1 MIENL
6 RKYPGV
12 IVAALV
18 AVCLGFLLMDSQ
30 NFFRSAS
37 EKAITVD
44 GYTYNHSEF
53 RRLGQSSMQLLPR
66 VSQQSGYMA
75 MFALMGK
82 AATSSDR
89 EDLAAK
95 NFFVN
100 RMLVRKAG
108 KTLGLIPSKEA
119 IATYLQ
125 EESSFAQP
133 SPTDMGKKVFNSELY
148 QNFIK
153 NGLGQYSM
161 SERDFLDLVRD
172 LITYEKINELLGE
185 SIEVNRDAAR
195 AETLADAQKIDVQF
209 IEYKMA
215 DYEPKQSPTE
225 EEVKAFWE
233 LKKDAYKTDT
243 RRRFSYLLL
252 TPQYP
257 AGAEKAP
264 EPPKPAK
271 PGEAAPEPSA
281 ADKEITKKRKE
292 AENIVADR
300 LDAFLEDLEQ
310 RPGSDVAA
318 LASEAKFGDWKT
330 TDFFHTNNI
339 PDDLLKISLRAGEQ
353 KNMNQ
358 LLFGSKITSDPL
370 SKILYI
376 TTASEEQLLIKIDAE
391 EATRVK
397 TYEEAKVEA
406 KLDLIKENAIKQMKE
421 EAETARKSLAEAIT
435 AGKSFADAA
444 KEAKLTT
451 TAAKELTKS
460 ATMPN
465 QPHAKALFDA
475 ARLAKP
481 AMILE
486 KTKPSGES
494 ELVIFVEKRVV
505 VQDPSREDS
514 ITGSVTQNKSSM
526 ERSLFDAWIEEQ
538 RANIEVQDHM
548 P

>member
-30 NFFRSAS
+30 NFFRSGS
-37 EKAITVD
+37 DKAITVD
-44 GYTYNHSEF
+44 GFTYNQSEF
-53 RRLGQSSMQLLPR
+53 RRLGENSMRLLPR
-66 VSQQSGYMA
+66 ISQQSGYMA

-82 AATSSDR
+82 AGASGESQ
-89 EDLAAK
+89 DLAER

-108 KTLGLIPSKEA
+108 KEMGLIPSKEE

-125 EESSFAQP
+125 EKSSFAQP
-133 SPTDMGKKVFNSELY
+133 SPTDMGKKVFNAELY
-148 QNFIK
+148 DNFIK
-153 NGLGQYSM
+153 NGLGQNGL
-161 SERDFLDLVRD
+161 SEKDFLDLVRD
-172 LITYEKINELLGE
+172 LITYEKINELLE
-185 SIEVNRDAAR
+185 QSIEANRDAAK

-209 IEYKMA
+209 IEYKTA
-215 DYEPKQSPTE
+215 DYEAKQTPAE
-225 EEVKAFWE
+225 DEVKTFWE

-243 RRRFSYLLL
+243 RRRFSYLVIA
-252 TPQYP
+252 PQYP

-271 PGEAAPEPSA
+271 PGDPVPEPSP
-281 ADKEITKKRKE
+281 ADKDITKKRKE

-300 LDAFLEDLEQ
+300 LDSFLEDLEQ
-310 RPGSDVAA
+310 RPDSDVAA
-318 LASEAKFGDWKT
+318 LATEANFGEWKS

-339 PDDLLKISLRAGEQ
+339 PDTLLQITLRAGEQ
-353 KNMNQ
+353 KTMNQ

-370 SKILYI
+370 SKVLYV
-376 TTASEEQLLIKIDAE
+376 TTAKEEQLLIKIDAE

-421 EAETARKSLAEAIT
+421 EAEATRKSLADAIA

-444 KEAKLTT
+444 KDAKLTT
-451 TAAKELTKS
+451 TSVKDLSKGASL
-460 ATMPN
+460 PN
-465 QPHAKALFDA
+465 QPHASSLFDA

-481 AMILE
+481 SMMLE
-486 KTKPSGES
+486 KTKTSSES

-505 VQDPSREDS
+505 VIDPTREDS
-514 ITGSVTQNKSSM
+514 ITGAVTQNKSSM
-526 ERSLFDAWIEEQ
+526 TRTLFDAWLEEQ
-538 RANIEVQDHM
+538 RASIKVQ
-548 P
+548 

>member
-30 NFFRSAS
+30 NFFRSGS
-37 EKAITVD
+37 DKAITVD
-44 GYTYNHSEF
+44 GFTYNNSEF
-53 RRLGQSSMQLLPR
+53 RRLGENSMQLLPR
-66 VSQQSGYMA
+66 ISQQSGYMA
-75 MFALMGK
+75 MFALMGNAGSMGEGQGK
-82 AATSSDR
+82 SA
-89 EDLAAK
+89 E

-108 KTLGLIPSKEA
+108 KEMGLIPSKEE

-125 EESSFAQP
+125 EKSSFAQP
-133 SPTDMGKKVFNSELY
+133 SPTDMGKRVFNAELY

-153 NGLGQYSM
+153 NGLGQNGM
-161 SERDFLDLVRD
+161 SEKDLLDLVRD
-172 LITYEKINELLGE
+172 LITYEKINELLE
-185 SIEVNRDAAR
+185 QSIEANRDTAK

-215 DYEPKQSPTE
+215 DYELKQNPSE

-243 RRRFSYLLL
+243 RRRFSYLLIA
-252 TPQYP
+252 PQYP
-257 AGAEKAP
+257 AGSEKAP
-264 EPPKPAK
+264 EPPKPEK
-271 PGEAAPEPSA
+271 PGDTPPEPSA
-281 ADKEITKKRKE
+281 ADKEITKNRKE

-300 LDAFLEDLEQ
+300 LDTFLEKLEQ
-310 RPGSDVAA
+310 RPDSDVAA
-318 LASEAKFGDWKT
+318 LAKEENFGEWKS

-339 PDDLLKISLRAGEQ
+339 PDAMLQIKLRDGEQ

-370 SKILYI
+370 SKVLYV
-376 TTASEEQLLIKIDAE
+376 TTANEEQLLIKIDAE
-391 EATRVK
+391 EASRIK
-397 TYEEAKVEA
+397 TYEEAKVET
-406 KLDLIKENAIKQMKE
+406 KLDLIKENAVKQMKA
-421 EAETARKSLAEAIT
+421 EAEATRKSLADAIA

-444 KEAKLTT
+444 KDAKLTAT
-451 TAAKELTKS
+451 TVKDLAKNAS
-460 ATMPN
+460 VPN
-465 QPHAKALFDA
+465 QPHASSLFDA

-481 AMILE
+481 AMMLE
-486 KTKPSGES
+486 KTKTSSDS

-505 VQDPSREDS
+505 VIDPSREDS
-514 ITGSVTQNKSSM
+514 ITGAVSQNKSSM
-526 ERSLFDAWIEEQ
+526 ARGLFDAWLQEQ
-538 RANIEVQDHM
+538 RDRIKVQ
-548 P
+548 